1 MSATGSSPKRWR
13 FACVYVLANIGAA
26 TCFVPLIGL
35 LLPQRAAML
44 DDDASARLL
53 SWILLSGAIVASAA
67 NIAAGR
73 LSDWAMTR
81 HGSRVPLIALGF
93 AATLGTFVALAIA
106 ENATALLAAF
116 LLFQLCFNLFFA
128 PFNALAADHVDDA
141 IKGRVFGMM
150 GLAIPLAQTATVA
163 IVTMDIRGLPL
174 RLVFI
179 ALVATLAL
187 LPLLLVGRRWAGPP
201 IAPQTLEAGTLAPPS
216 DPYRRRD
223 FVLVWAGRLLVQCAA
238 VAMGSYLFVHIGSVA
253 VRAGDSGAEERW
265 FADLSLIMLVA
276 GVFVGIAIGQ
286 WSDRTLRRRRF
297 LSSTALLVGLG
308 CALLAVGDSWPT
320 IALGYTIFAAGI
332 AGFQAIDGAVIAQLI
347 GGADRRAARLGL
359 MNLTNT
365 LPSLFVPALALL
377 MGQGGQAVTT
387 WLFAGAACAAAI
399 TAALASRIKTIA

>member
-1 MSATGSSPKRWR
+1 VNATESLPKPWR
-13 FACVYVLANIGAA
+13 FAIVYVLANIGAA
-26 TCFVPLIGL
+26 TFFVPLIGL
-35 LLPQRAAML
+35 LLPQRAAMF

-67 NIAAGR
+67 NIAAGW

-93 AATLGTFVALAIA
+93 AATLGSFMALAIA
-106 ENATALLAAF
+106 ENATALMAAF

-163 IVTMDIRGLPL
+163 IVAIDIPGLSL
-174 RLVFI
+174 RLAFI
-179 ALVATLAL
+179 AALATLAL
-187 LPLLLVGRRWAGPP
+187 LPLLFVGRRWAGPS
-201 IAPQTLEAGTLAPPS
+201 IAPQMIDVGTLNPSS
-216 DPYRRRD
+216 DPDRRRD
-223 FVLVWAGRLLVQCAA
+223 FVLAWTGRLLVQCAA
-238 VAMGSYLFVHIGSVA
+238 VAMGSYLFVHIATVA
-253 VRAGDSGAEERW
+253 ERAGDSGAEERW

-276 GVFVGIAIGQ
+276 GVVVGVVIGQ
-286 WSDRTLRRRRF
+286 WSDRVSRRCPF
-297 LSSTALLVGLG
+297 LCATALLVGLG
-308 CALLAVGDSWPT
+308 CALLAVGENWPSV
-320 IALGYTIFAAGI
+320 ALGYTIFAVGI

-347 GGADRRAARLGL
+347 GAADRRAARLGL

-399 TAALASRIKTIA
+399 TAALASRIKSIA